1 MFIILRLQCN
11 FYFNQCNEQ
20 SNILILYL
28 SISIVKSKLFFLDSF
43 LPKNMEELQAKVGE
57 IPGKVMTQVGE
68 VTEKC
73 VLQ

>member
-1 MFIILRLQCN
+1 
-11 FYFNQCNEQ
+11 
-20 SNILILYL
+20 
-28 SISIVKSKLFFLDSF
+28 
-43 LPKNMEELQAKVGE
+43 MEELQAKVGE